1 MHSKNVDPK
10 GKGPEGGKNVLPRD
24 IVAVMERARFKIQ
37 DSLFLH
43 YLYH

>member
-1 MHSKNVDPK
+1 MQLHQEEINCIFIPFQHLL
-10 GKGPEGGKNVLPRD
+10 EGRLLTEGFS
-24 IVAVMERARFKIQ
+24 RFKIQ